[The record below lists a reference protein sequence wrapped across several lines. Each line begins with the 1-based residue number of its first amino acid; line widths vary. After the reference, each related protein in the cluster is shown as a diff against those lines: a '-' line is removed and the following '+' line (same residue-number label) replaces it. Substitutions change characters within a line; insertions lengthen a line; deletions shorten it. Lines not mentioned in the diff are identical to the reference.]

1 MSSGWKEDMA
11 ALRER
16 FPEAIVAVRVEAGE
30 GVEKTA
36 IELVS
41 GGVDVIHLL
50 YDEQGREKGTARLAK
65 DSLLAVNK
73 ALANESMRESVSIIA
88 AGGLA
93 AAEHVPK
100 SLICGADAIVLEQAL
115 KVALGC
121 HGGPSCP
128 VCPMD
133 GTNITTDYAYWRVVN
148 MVGAWRDQLL
158 EVMGAMGVRE
168 ARRLRGETG
177 RAIFYEDA
185 ERDAFSNIQRGA

>member
-1 MSSGWKEDMA
+1 MA
-11 ALRER
+11 
-16 FPEAIVAVRVEAGE
+16 V
-30 GVEKTA
+30 
-36 IELVS
+36 ELVS
-41 GGVDVIHLL
+41 GGIDIIHLL
-50 YDEQGREKGTARLAK
+50 YDEQGEEKGTKRKAK
-65 DSLLAVNK
+65 DSLLSVNK
-73 ALANESMRESVSIIA
+73 ALANASVREYVSIIA
-88 AGGLA
+88 SGGLA

-100 SLICGADAIVLEQAL
+100 SIICGADAIVLEQAL

-133 GTNITTDYAYWRVVN
+133 GNKVTTDYTYWRVVN

-158 EVMGAMGVRE
+158 EVMGAMGIRE

-185 ERDAFSNIQRGA
+185 ERDAFSNIQGGA